1 VTLFKCFP
9 CWTIAITSIFALVAE
24 AGDQPQWGQQF
35 TRNMVSAEKGLP
47 EAFEPAVRSPLVGR
61 AGPSLPSNVKW
72 VAQLGRQTY
81 GTPVVAEGRVLVGTN
96 NDVPRDPLL
105 THDAG
110 VLMCFDEKSGDFLWQ
125 LVVPKLTHIRYG
137 DFYRIGLTAS
147 PVVEYGLVY
156 VVSNRGEVLCL
167 DLDGMADGN
176 DGPIL
181 DEGARM
187 VPPGRDPVEP
197 GKHAADMIWAY
208 DMVGQLGVQPHNAV
222 NCSVLLFGDHLYVC
236 TSNGVDSTHNRVGN
250 PAAPTLIVLDKKTGG
265 LVARDNFGVGA
276 DIVHSQWSSPML
288 AKIGDAVRIFQGA
301 GNGVLYGFAPV
312 EAAEVPS
319 SPLSIEKTWWANG
332 HPAAQTQDSVPIEHG
347 FRSKS
352 YEILNNPV
360 FYNNRI
366 YVAPTQDPFNHHRE
380 GVLMCFEASGSG
392 DVTRSNRVWA
402 YPEVGACSATVSIA
416 DGLVYVGGH
425 DHRLHCLDA
434 DSGTRH
440 WTFDAEGPIWGSTLV
455 ADGKVYVGT
464 YRRVFWILKHDKT
477 LTVLA
482 RIPMP
487 DPIVSSP
494 VAANGTL
501 YVATARELYALH
513 DRVAQAR
520 LAIEAVRAEQ
530 EALKAAAQ
538 PKPPAEPKPAPE
550 PAPAPAPEA
559 KPEPKPEPA
568 PAPAPE
574 PKPEPKPEP
583 APAPGPEPKPEA
595 KPEPAQAPAP
605 EPKPEPKPEPAPAP
619 EPEAK
624 PESKPAPAPAP
635 APAPEPKP
643 EPKPEPA
650 PAPAP
655 EAKPE
660 PKPEPAAAP
669 APAPNNQ
676 TSSGSDSHL

>member
-1 VTLFKCFP
+1 
-9 CWTIAITSIFALVAE
+9 
-24 AGDQPQWGQQF
+24 
-35 TRNMVSAEKGLP
+35 
-47 EAFEPAVRSPLVGR
+47 
-61 AGPSLPSNVKW
+61 
-72 VAQLGRQTY
+72 
-81 GTPVVAEGRVLVGTN
+81 VLIGTN
-96 NDVPRDPLL
+96 NDVPRDGLL

-147 PVVEYGLVY
+147 PVVENGLVY

-197 GKHAADMIWAY
+197 GEHAADMIWAY

-222 NCSVLLFGDHLYVC
+222 NCSVLLFGDHLYAC

-250 PAAPTLIVLDKKTGG
+250 PAAPTLIVLNKKTGG
-265 LVARDNFGVGA
+265 LVARDNFGVGE

-312 EAAEVPS
+312 EATEVPP

-402 YPEVGACSATVSIA
+402 YPELGACSATVSIA

-434 DSGTRH
+434 DSGTCH

-464 YRRVFWILKHDKT
+464 YRRVFWILKHGKT
-477 LTVLA
+477 PTVLA

-530 EALKAAAQ
+530 EALKAATQ
-538 PKPPAEPKPAPE
+538 PKPAAEPKPAPEAKPEAAPAPEPKPEAKPEAKPEPTPAPAPETKPE

-559 KPEPKPEPA
+559 KSEPKPE
-568 PAPAPE
+568 
-574 PKPEPKPEP
+574 
-583 APAPGPEPKPEA
+583 
-595 KPEPAQAPAP
+595 
-605 EPKPEPKPEPAPAP
+605 
-619 EPEAK
+619 
-624 PESKPAPAPAP
+624 PAP

-660 PKPEPAAAP
+660 PKPAPSPAPEPKPEPKPEPAP
-669 APAPNNQ
+669 APAPEAKPEPKPAPSALSRSLSQSPSQRRRLLLKRSPSRNQ
-676 TSSGSDSHL
+676 RHRLPLNRSLSQSPSQRRRLLLKRSLSRNQCQHRRRHRTTRLQAGAIRTCRRARPEKISGRCAGTRLIVRSTTSASSCTS